1 MRSLFIIPYITS
13 SRSFA
18 RALMSSWVKH
28 YLVHWWANLN
38 TACHVSRR
46 PYAGEGR
53 QGERVNHSSWGESAQ
68 EAAVALMFVCEGEDP
83 TDPRWR
89 MVWSRLW
96 LMLQDSSALLV
107 LPHSESLETA
117 ARSLSSCV
125 PLSCMLTISCFLE
138 EEKRNQRVKD
148 ISIKRE
154 WSSLKYVMLNAPRQQ
169 MKNILLLLLETHS
182 LQFNLSSAFKLY
194 AHWNALLSS
203 AVTFPGITADIVQ
216 FRAHTVYYL
225 LAVFNSVQ
233 HCILN
238 TNHI

>member
-1 MRSLFIIPYITS
+1 MFSLTVFVCINICNFIPLYRQAFAPHNGCWEMRSLFIIPFITL

-18 RALMSSWVKH
+18 CAPMSSWVKH

-53 QGERVNHSSWGESAQ
+53 QGERVNHSSWGESVQ

-117 ARSLSSCV
+117 ARCLSSCV
-125 PLSCMLTISCFLE
+125 PLSCNYFMFPWGR
-138 EEKRNQRVKD
+138 EKESNSKRHQHQKR
-148 ISIKRE
+148 IIK
-154 WSSLKYVMLNAPRQQ
+154 SSVCYIERSTAADEKHTLRPIHYNLIRP
-169 MKNILLLLLETHS
+169 LL
-182 LQFNLSSAFKLY
+182 
-194 AHWNALLSS
+194 
-203 AVTFPGITADIVQ
+203 
-216 FRAHTVYYL
+216 
-225 LAVFNSVQ
+225 
-233 HCILN
+233 
-238 TNHI
+238 

>member
-1 MRSLFIIPYITS
+1 MFGKLIPQCSASLFLSALTSVTSSLYRQAFAPHNGCWEMPSLFIIPFITP
-13 SRSFA
+13 SRSSA
-18 RALMSSWVKH
+18 CAHMSSWVKH

-38 TACHVSRR
+38 TACHVSHR

-53 QGERVNHSSWGESAQ
+53 QGERVNHSSWGESVQ
-68 EAAVALMFVCEGEDP
+68 EAAVALMFVCEGEGP

-117 ARSLSSCV
+117 AHCLSSCV

-138 EEKRNQRVKD
+138 EEKRNHTVKD

-154 WSSLKYVMLNAPRQQ
+154 SSSLQYVMLNAPRQQ
-169 MKNILLLLLETHS
+169 TKNILWDP
-182 LQFNLSSAFKLY
+182 F
-194 AHWNALLSS
+194 
-203 AVTFPGITADIVQ
+203 II
-216 FRAHTVYYL
+216 
-225 LAVFNSVQ
+225 
-233 HCILN
+233 I
-238 TNHI
+238 